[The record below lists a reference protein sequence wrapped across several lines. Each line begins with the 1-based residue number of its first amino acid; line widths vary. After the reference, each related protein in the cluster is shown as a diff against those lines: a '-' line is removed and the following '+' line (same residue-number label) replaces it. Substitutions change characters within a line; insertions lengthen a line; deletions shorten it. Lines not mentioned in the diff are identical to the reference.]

1 MIEPLPRSVSTVST
15 KTKAIRKAATLLLVK
30 PGRLLEVFMLQR
42 PGRGTFPNLHVF
54 PGGKVDG
61 ADEGLDHRCQGLDD
75 DEASRAVGLERGGLC
90 YWVTAIR
97 ECFEECG
104 VLLAYRP
111 DASLF
116 APVDDDEA
124 ARFDDYRNALAGG
137 DLHLQAVL
145 ERENLHLAT
154 DRVRY
159 FSHWITPPSAPARF
173 DTRFFITE
181 MPPGQQAVGHH
192 HETVSGAWV
201 TASQALANHEAER
214 WQMIHPTLT
223 TLETV
228 ARYPDAE
235 TLLHDVAERRHIRDI
250 GANQSEQGMQRPAFL
265 GRPGL

>member
-1 MIEPLPRSVSTVST
+1 MSTQT
-15 KTKAIRKAATLLLVK
+15 NAIRKAATLLLVK
-30 PGRLLEVFMLQR
+30 PGRQVEVFMLQR

-54 PGGKVDG
+54 PGGKVDA

-75 DEASRAVGLERGGLC
+75 VEASRALGLERGGLC

-104 VLLAYRP
+104 VLLAYRA

-116 APVDDDEA
+116 TASDADEA

-137 DLHLQAVL
+137 DLDLPVML
-145 ERENLHLAT
+145 ERERLHLAT

-181 MPPGQQAVGHH
+181 MPTGQQAVGHH
-192 HETVSGAWV
+192 HETVSGSWV

-228 ARYPDAE
+228 AGYQDAE
-235 TLLHDVAERRHIRDI
+235 TLLEAVAERRHIRDI

-265 GRPGL
+265 GGSRLDG